1 MTEQLQTYRNTD
13 ITRTTSVRVVLF
25 EKINN
30 PYHYKKLDIVKEKWQ
45 GAKHPSECR
54 GNCKLTNGMFM
65 TSCKSCG
72 WDDY

>member
-1 MTEQLQTYRNTD
+1 MSEQLQTYRNTD

-30 PYHYKKLDIVKEKWQ
+30 PYHYKKLDIVKKKWQ
-45 GAKHPSECR
+45 GAKHPSECI
-54 GNCKLTNGMFM
+54 GNCELTTGMFM
-65 TSCKSCG
+65 TSCLSCG